1 MPRIRWIYQAAVAIG
16 SDPNGGGCRG
26 GHGCLDAS
34 TTTSLPAVT
43 ARVPG
48 TDRVAPQRRV
58 APFWLCLSL
67 PIAFLAIG
75 GSVTGILVERIYAR
89 ETANWAAQSVAQD
102 FANLITF
109 GALLVLALLT
119 ARGSLRAY
127 LAWLGVL
134 GFSAYTFAIYAFTI
148 HFGPLFLLYVAVLGL
163 SLYTL
168 VGGLLSIDSE
178 RVKASFGSSAPV
190 RSTAALVTGVG
201 ALFYLLWLSAIVPAT
216 LDGTTPQELVDVGLP
231 TNPVHVIDLAVFLPA
246 APARGRAAL
255 EAPDPR
261 LRACAAGPDD
271 DGALRRHDRLQQ
283 RGVRRARS

>member
-1 MPRIRWIYQAAVAIG
+1 M
-16 SDPNGGGCRG
+16 
-26 GHGCLDAS
+26 
-34 TTTSLPAVT
+34 
-43 ARVPG
+43 
-48 TDRVAPQRRV
+48 
-58 APFWLCLSL
+58 
-67 PIAFLAIG
+67 
-75 GSVTGILVERIYAR
+75 GILVDSIYPQ

-102 FANLITF
+102 FANLINF
-109 GALLVLALLT
+109 GALLVLAMLA

-134 GFSAYTFAIYAFTI
+134 GFGAYSYAIYAFTI

-201 ALFYLLWLSAIVPAT
+201 ALFYLLWLSAIVPAM

-246 APARGRAAL
+246 ALLAGALLWRRRALGYLLAPLVLTMMVLFGVTIVCSNVVFAARGLDAVWALALGMAAFVTVALVTLSRFLRAAARDGL
-255 EAPDPR
+255 P
-261 LRACAAGPDD
+261 
-271 DGALRRHDRLQQ
+271 GALIDARHAGDAQIRP
-283 RGVRRARS
+283 